1 MKSVKELINP
11 AILSMQAYHVPTS
24 TGLMKLDAMENPY
37 DWPEEVQRKW
47 LHELKDIHINRYP
60 DAASSILKDKLR
72 AAMGIPD
79 NLSIMLGNGSDELIQ
94 IIAMALAGSDRTF
107 LAPEPGFVMYRLI
120 SRTVNTAYIA
130 VQLNPDDFSLDRN
143 VMLTAIKEHQPEL
156 IFIAY
161 PNNPTGNL
169 FDRDTVLEVI
179 KHAPGLVVIDE
190 AYHAFART
198 SFMEYLNEFDNLLV
212 MRTLSKSGLAG
223 LRLGYLLGKSNW
235 IDELEKI
242 RLPYNINCLSQK
254 TAVFILSHDEILT
267 GQAENI
273 CRDREVLFQHLS
285 KTENIKV
292 WPSAANFI
300 LFRMVGL
307 DANRVFDGLKE
318 HGILI
323 KNLNGSHPLLQN
335 CLRVTVGTTQEITA
349 FIEAL
354 RQVIKNYH

>member
-1 MKSVKELINP
+1 LKSVKELINP

-60 DAASSILKDKLR
+60 DAAYSILKDKLR

-223 LRLGYLLGKSNW
+223 LRLGYMLGKSNW